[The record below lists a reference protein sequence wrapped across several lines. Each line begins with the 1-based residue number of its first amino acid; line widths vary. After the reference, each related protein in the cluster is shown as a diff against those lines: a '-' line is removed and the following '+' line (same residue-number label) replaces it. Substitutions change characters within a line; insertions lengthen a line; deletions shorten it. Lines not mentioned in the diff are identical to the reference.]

1 MGRGVKLEVNTG
13 EKGLVGKKLKD
24 IKEKKKK
31 RRERKLS
38 GKDLSSVKEV

>member
-24 IKEKKKK
+24 IKEKKKERAK
-31 RRERKLS
+31 VERKRL
-38 GKDLSSVKEV
+38 E